1 MEFDLG
7 SSGLAKVDF
16 KLLATECYEIL
27 SGLKQLYKESFNDE
41 YEIFNRD
48 FYKSLPHSA
57 FIRTCNYFQELSI
70 SDHSLKSLVEKLDNE
85 SAETDSLIFEQ
96 NSTDIASLFDTSIET
111 TEVNFTLEIQM
122 LSIALRVLEFYAYQN
137 RIKNNEAINEPDDWV
152 PPESFKLG
160 TDGEKEIWESFI
172 KVTK

>member
-7 SSGLAKVDF
+7 SRGLAKVDF
-16 KLLATECYEIL
+16 KLLAAECYEIL

-70 SDHSLKSLVEKLDNE
+70 SDHSLKSLVEKKDNE
-85 SAETDSLIFEQ
+85 IAEANSLNFEQ
-96 NSTDIASLFDTSIET
+96 NSTDIASLFDTSLET
-111 TEVNFTLEIQM
+111 AEVNFTLEIQM
-122 LSIALRVLEFYAYQN
+122 LTIALRVLEFYTYQN
-137 RIKNNEAINEPDDWV
+137 RVKNNEAINESDDWV
-152 PPESFKLG
+152 PPDHFREG
-160 TDGEKEIWESFI
+160 TDDEKEIWNSY
-172 KVTK
+172 KNL